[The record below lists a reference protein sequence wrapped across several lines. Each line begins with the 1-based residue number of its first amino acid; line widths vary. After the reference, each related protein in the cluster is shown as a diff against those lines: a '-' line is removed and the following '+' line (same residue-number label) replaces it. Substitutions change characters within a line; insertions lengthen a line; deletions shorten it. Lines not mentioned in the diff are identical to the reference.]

1 MDEHRRQ
8 TPIEDNIVNEGDRR
22 YSTESQV
29 YQIRIKGQLDGSWSE
44 WFEGLSITPEE
55 DGTTVLTGSVADQP
69 ALHGLLARIRDLGL
83 PLLSVNRIEP
93 DLGETLG
100 QLNCDG

>member
-1 MDEHRRQ
+1 MDEHCRQ
-8 TPIEDNIVNEGDRR
+8 TPIEGNIVSEGDRR
-22 YSTESQV
+22 YSIESQV
-29 YQIRIKGQLDGSWSE
+29 YQIRIKAHLNGSWSE

-55 DGTTVLTGSVADQP
+55 DGTTVLTGPVADQP
-69 ALHGLLARIRDLGL
+69 ALHGLLVRIRDLGL

-93 DLGETLG
+93 DLEETPG